1 MLAPFSYMKRI
12 IYIFIPLLL
21 FSLSSCVHT
30 VKNASPAEETDVYEE
45 VLPNG
50 LKVIALKDPSAV
62 LSVFQVWYHAG
73 SINEQV
79 GRTGLSHLLE
89 HMMFKGT
96 PQYGPK
102 DFSRIIKRAG
112 GIDNA
117 ATSKDYA
124 FYYQKLAPDRL
135 DLSIELEADRMQN
148 LIMDEKETLLER
160 DVVME
165 ERRMRYDDDPQ
176 GLVYE
181 QVVSTAFK
189 NHPYR
194 WPVIGWMSD
203 LKTITREDLW
213 IYYRT
218 FYAPNNAV
226 IVVAGDI
233 DIDSMID
240 RIRRR
245 FGYIPRGPEIIPVKP
260 GEPEQSGE
268 RRVFVKKEAEL
279 PYVLIAYKTPNV
291 LDQDSYALDVLAS
304 ILSEGKSS
312 RIYKALVD
320 EKQVALSAGAW
331 YSNIQ
336 QFPFLFFLDG
346 TALPGRTIGEVEDA
360 LYDEIER
367 IKDTPPAERE
377 VQKVKNGIEADFIMQ
392 QDSIFSRA
400 MLLGRFEMVGSW
412 KLMDSYLEGVRNVSP
427 EDVQRVAG
435 KYLKEDQRTVGILIP
450 LKGDR

>member
-1 MLAPFSYMKRI
+1 MKRI
-12 IYIFIPLLL
+12 IYILIPLLI
-21 FSLSSCVHT
+21 FSLSACAHP
-30 VKNASPAEETDVYEE
+30 VKNTSPAEETDVYEE

-50 LKVIALKDPSAV
+50 LKVIALKDPRAT

-96 PQYGPK
+96 PIYGPK

-135 DLSIELEADRMQN
+135 ELSIELEADRMQN
-148 LIMDEKETLLER
+148 LIIDEKESLLER
-160 DVVME
+160 DVVKE
-165 ERRMRYDDDPQ
+165 ERRMRYEDDPQ

-181 QVVSTAFK
+181 EVVSAAFK

-203 LKTITREDLW
+203 LERLTREDLW

-218 FYAPNNAV
+218 YYAPNNAV
-226 IVVAGDI
+226 IVIAGDI
-233 DIDSMID
+233 DVDPMMKN
-240 RIRRR
+240 IRKR
-245 FGYIPRGPEIIPVKP
+245 FGNIPKGPDIMPVKP
-260 GEPEQSGE
+260 GEPEQTGE
-268 RRVFVKKEAEL
+268 RRVYVKKEAEL
-279 PYVLIAYKTPNV
+279 PYIMIAYKVPNV
-291 LDQDSYALDVLAS
+291 FDQDSYALDVLAS
-304 ILSEGKSS
+304 ILSDGKSS

-320 EKQVALSAGAW
+320 EKQIALSAEAW

-336 QFPFLFFLDG
+336 KHPFLFFLDG
-346 TALPGRTIGEVEDA
+346 TALPGRTIEEVEGA

-367 IKDTPPAERE
+367 IKDKPPTEWE
-377 VQKVKNGIEADFIMQ
+377 VQKVKNGIESDFIMQ
-392 QDSIFSRA
+392 QDSIFTRA
-400 MLLGRFEMVGSW
+400 MLLGKFEMVGSW
-412 KLMDSYLEGVRNVSP
+412 RLIDSYLEGIRSVRP
-427 EDVQRVAG
+427 EDVQRVAS
-435 KYLKEDQRTVGILIP
+435 KYLKEDKRTVGILIP
-450 LKGDR
+450 VKGDR